1 MSMEVDHEIKLK
13 HLYLHKTDNHTTTH
27 GCDKKVGG
35 GWDDDRLPTV
45 DDDDNFLFDDGL
57 LFIPTTVNR
66 GLVSPNAVEDG
77 AGSVGG

>member
-1 MSMEVDHEIKLK
+1 MEVDHEIKLK

-27 GCDKKVGG
+27 GCDK
-35 GWDDDRLPTV
+35 V

-77 AGSVGG
+77 AGSVDG